1 MLAGRSL
8 QANVIQWQKNLRME
22 CSIILLALGIQSFS
36 FGSSKAK
43 ALDSKHRQ
51 NFKIKKPGH
60 RVKKIIMN
68 SKALYLR
75 LLGYVAPYWRVFALA
90 VLAIIVMALTDPI
103 LAALIQPLLDGG
115 FVDKDPT
122 VMKWMPVVL
131 IILFSVKGL
140 SMLASNVGMTWVAS
154 RLVMDLRVAMFSK
167 ILTLPTSEFDKTSS
181 GVLLSKVTYDV
192 NRVMAAATEAL
203 IILVRDSLTVLGLLA
218 WMFYLNWML
227 SLIVFTTV
235 PLTIVIIRIV
245 SRRLRRMNTSM
256 QDAMG
261 YMTRVLEEAIGGHKL
276 VKVFGGQT
284 YEQNRFQLA
293 SNQVRQLEVK
303 TKITSGLSVFI
314 VQILTAF
321 ALGVIIYIA
330 AQQSAADNITVGG
343 FVSLFTAMGLLF
355 SPIKRLTQVNEKLQ
369 QGLAAAQS
377 VFNLIDQASEIS
389 PPKGN
394 LARLSGKLT
403 FQQLYFAY
411 EGQASPALQ
420 DISLTIMPGETI
432 AFVGASGSGKST
444 LANLIPRFYS
454 VTEGQL
460 LVDDINI
467 NDLPLETLRANIAL
481 VGQDVVLFNDSVA
494 ANIAYGAMAEVS
506 RDKIIAAAQAAYAM
520 EFIEQMSDG
529 LDTPIGERGV
539 KLSGGQRQRLAIARA
554 LLKDAPILIF
564 DEATSALDTQ
574 SEHQVQQSLD
584 KLKQGRTMLI
594 IAHRLS
600 TIAKADRIVV
610 MEKGRIVEMGE
621 HAELIEKQGIY
632 AKLYRVQMT
641 G

>member
-1 MLAGRSL
+1 
-8 QANVIQWQKNLRME
+8 
-22 CSIILLALGIQSFS
+22 
-36 FGSSKAK
+36 
-43 ALDSKHRQ
+43 
-51 NFKIKKPGH
+51 
-60 RVKKIIMN
+60 MN

-90 VLAIIVMALTDPI
+90 ILAIIVMATTDPI

-115 FVDKDPT
+115 FVDKDPSM
-122 VMKWMPVVL
+122 MKWMPVFL
-131 IILFSVKGL
+131 IILFSIKGL

-192 NRVMAAATEAL
+192 NRVMAAATETL
-203 IILVRDSLTVLGLLA
+203 IILVRDSLTMLGLLA

-245 SRRLRRMNTSM
+245 SLRLRRMNTSM
-256 QDAMG
+256 QDTMG

-276 VKVFGGQT
+276 VKVFGGHR

-314 VQILTAF
+314 VQILTAS

-355 SPIKRLTQVNEKLQ
+355 SPIKRLTQVNDKLQ

-394 LARLSGKLT
+394 FARFSGKLT
-403 FQQLYFAY
+403 FQQLHFAY

-432 AFVGASGSGKST
+432 AFVGASGSGKTT
-444 LANLIPRFYS
+444 LANLIPHFYS

-460 LVDDINI
+460 LVDDVNI

-481 VGQDVVLFNDSVA
+481 VSQDVVLFNDSVA
-494 ANIAYGAMAEVS
+494 ANIAYGAMADAP
-506 RDKIIAAAQAAYAM
+506 RDKIIAAAEMAYAM
-520 EFIEQMSDG
+520 EFIEQMSEG

-574 SEHQVQQSLD
+574 SEHQVQQSLE

-610 MEKGRIVEMGE
+610 MEKGRIVEIGQ
-621 HAELIEKQGIY
+621 HADLLEKQGIY
-632 AKLYRVQMT
+632 AKLYQGALQR
-641 G
+641 

>member
-1 MLAGRSL
+1 
-8 QANVIQWQKNLRME
+8 
-22 CSIILLALGIQSFS
+22 
-36 FGSSKAK
+36 
-43 ALDSKHRQ
+43 
-51 NFKIKKPGH
+51 
-60 RVKKIIMN
+60 MN

-75 LLGYVAPYWRVFALA
+75 LLSYVAPYWRVFALA
-90 VLAIIVMALTDPI
+90 ILAIIVMAMTDPI

-115 FVDKDPT
+115 FVDKDPIM
-122 VMKWMPVVL
+122 MKWMPIYL
-131 IILFSVKGL
+131 IILFSIKGL
-140 SMLASNVGMTWVAS
+140 SLLASNVGMTWVAS

-227 SLIVFTTV
+227 SLIVFTV
-235 PLTIVIIRIV
+235 LPLTIVIIRLV

-261 YMTRVLEEAIGGHKL
+261 YITRVLEEAIGGHKL
-276 VKVFGGQT
+276 VKVFGGHR
-284 YEQNRFQLA
+284 YEQKRFQLA

-314 VQILTAF
+314 VQILTAS

-355 SPIKRLTQVNEKLQ
+355 SPIKRLTQVNDKLQ

-389 PPKGN
+389 PPKGD
-394 LARLSGKLT
+394 LARFSGKLT
-403 FQQLYFAY
+403 FQHLHFAY

-432 AFVGASGSGKST
+432 AFVGASGSGKTT
-444 LANLIPRFYS
+444 LANLIPHFYS

-460 LVDDINI
+460 LVDDVNI
-467 NDLPLETLRANIAL
+467 NDLPLETLRANIAI
-481 VGQDVVLFNDSVA
+481 VSQDVVLFNDSVA
-494 ANIAYGAMAEVS
+494 ANIAYGAMAEAP

-520 EFIEQMSDG
+520 EFIEQMSNG

-574 SEHQVQQSLD
+574 SEHQVQQSLE

-610 MEKGRIVEMGE
+610 MEKGRIVEMGQ

-632 AKLYRVQMT
+632 AKLYQVQT
-641 G
+641 TA